1 MLGQFRTWGDS
12 MDPEQSNGVAYVKG
26 SKVEPLEVVKEAE
39 FTLYLEAM

>member
-1 MLGQFRTWGDS
+1 

-26 SKVEPLEVVKEAE
+26 SKVEPLEVVKETE